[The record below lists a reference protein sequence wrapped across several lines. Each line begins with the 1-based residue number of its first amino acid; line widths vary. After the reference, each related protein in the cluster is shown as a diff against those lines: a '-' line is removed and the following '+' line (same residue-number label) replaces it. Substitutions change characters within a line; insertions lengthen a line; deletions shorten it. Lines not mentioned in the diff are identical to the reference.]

1 MTVIQK
7 IIEDTK
13 TYFSDSRWS
22 HDREHT
28 QRVHKLCLHIWE
40 KEKADMEILEISAIL
55 HDIWR
60 KHQDLSNWEICH
72 AEKWAELARELLSK
86 YDFDFK
92 KIDQIVHCIETH
104 RFRWTKIPNSKEA
117 KILYDAD
124 KLDSI
129 WAVGIWRSFLFAWE
143 IGAKLHNKDVDINQ
157 TKEYSKDDTAYREYM
172 VKLRKIKDKMLT
184 KEWRNIAE
192 ERHNFM
198 VDFFNRLNMEVDW
211 II

>member
-13 TYFSDSRWS
+13 AYFSDSRGS

-28 QRVHKLCLHIWE
+28 QRVHKLCLHIGK
-40 KEKADMEILEISAIL
+40 KENADMDVLEIAAIL
-55 HDIWR
+55 HDIGR
-60 KHQDLSNWEICH
+60 KHQDLSNGEICH
-72 AEKWAELARELLSK
+72 AEKGAELARELLSK
-86 YDFDFK
+86 YNFDFN

-104 RFRWTKIPNSKEA
+104 RFRGTKIPNSKEA

-129 WAVGIWRSFLFAWE
+129 GAVGIGRSFLFAGE

-184 KEWRNIAE
+184 QEGKNIAE

-198 VDFFNRLNMEVDW
+198 VDFFERLNKEVDGLL
-211 II
+211 